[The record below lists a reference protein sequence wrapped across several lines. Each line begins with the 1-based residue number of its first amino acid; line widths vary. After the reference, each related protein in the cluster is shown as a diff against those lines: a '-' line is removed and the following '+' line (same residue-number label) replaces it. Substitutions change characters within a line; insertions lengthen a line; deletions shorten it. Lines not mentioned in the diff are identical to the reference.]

1 MAFARILRS
10 SALMGGASILVL
22 VAAFFRTKA
31 IALMVG
37 PAGVGLAG
45 ILVSFNG
52 LVAMAAGWGLATAG
66 VRTVASATPDEQA
79 AKMAAVR
86 WLGIRLSWFG
96 FLAVGL
102 LFVPIGWWTFQ
113 PNDRHILEL
122 GLAGLAVPLL
132 VAAGMWGALLQSRG
146 HLRALATT
154 QVLSAFAGVLLGL
167 PLIYLCHQAGH
178 SLIGVTLGI
187 LVATGAPAVFM
198 WVAAR
203 KHCPAITEA
212 APDRALIRELLQ
224 LGGALMVVGLLSQL
238 SAYLARWIV
247 LREFGLESAGHYQA
261 ALAIASSL
269 PGFVFAAMATDFFPR
284 VAAAK
289 DETEARSLV
298 EKQIQAGLLL
308 ALPLLAA
315 LLTMG
320 RVCIH
325 WLYTAE
331 QFDPAIPLLT
341 WMVWGVFFRLV
352 SWPMGFW
359 LQARGSSRS
368 VLIVELISNLILG
381 LLPLALIGT
390 FGLSG
395 AAIAFAAGYVAY
407 AVLMTIVMRWRT
419 GHWIGVRTWAWAV
432 LAGAALAAA
441 QWSVASTVGD
451 FWGLIPTGILGLLCA
466 GIYYLTMRREAQ
478 AAPLQP

>member
-1 MAFARILRS
+1 M
-10 SALMGGASILVL
+10 
-22 VAAFFRTKA
+22 
-31 IALMVG
+31 
-37 PAGVGLAG
+37 
-45 ILVSFNG
+45 
-52 LVAMAAGWGLATAG
+52 
-66 VRTVASATPDEQA
+66 
-79 AKMAAVR
+79 
-86 WLGIRLSWFG
+86 
-96 FLAVGL
+96 
-102 LFVPIGWWTFQ
+102 
-113 PNDRHILEL
+113 
-122 GLAGLAVPLL
+122 AGLAVPLL

-146 HLRALATT
+146 HLRALAKT
-154 QVLSAFAGVLLGL
+154 QVLSAFAGVVLGL
-167 PLIYLCHQAGH
+167 PLIYLCHQVGY

-247 LREFGLESAGHYQA
+247 LREFGLVAAGHYQA

-289 DETEARSLV
+289 DETEARALV

-325 WLYTAE
+325 WLYTAD
-331 QFDPAIPLLT
+331 QFDPAIPLLA
-341 WMVWGVFFRLV
+341 WMVWGVFFRLI

-359 LQARGSSRS
+359 LQARGSTRS
-368 VLIVELISNLILG
+368 VLVVELISNLILG
-381 LLPLALIGT
+381 LLPLALIGPL
-390 FGLSG
+390 GLSG

-407 AVLMTIVMRWRT
+407 AVLMTLVMRWRT
-419 GHWIGVRTWAWAV
+419 GHWIGARTWAWAV

-441 QWSVASTVGD
+441 QWSVTSAVGD

-466 GIYYLTMRREAQ
+466 GIYYRTMRREAQ
-478 AAPLQP
+478 AAPLQL

>member
-10 SALMGGASILVL
+10 SALMGGASVLVL

-37 PAGVGLAG
+37 PEGVGLAG

-96 FLAVGL
+96 LLAVGL
-102 LFVPIGWWTFQ
+102 LFVPIGRWTFQ

-122 GLAGLAVPLL
+122 GMAGLAVPLL

-167 PLIYLCHQAGH
+167 PLIYLCHQAGY

-198 WVAAR
+198 WMAAR
-203 KHCPAITEA
+203 KHCPAITDPV
-212 APDRALIRELLQ
+212 PDRALIRELLQ
-224 LGGALMVVGLLSQL
+224 LGGALMVVGLLSQF
-238 SAYLARWIV
+238 SAYVARWIV
-247 LREFGLESAGHYQA
+247 LREFGLVAAGHYQA

-284 VAAAK
+284 VAAAN
-289 DETEARSLV
+289 DEAEARQMV
-298 EKQIQAGLLL
+298 EKQILAGLLL
-308 ALPLLAA
+308 ALPILAA

-320 RVCIH
+320 HVSIH
-325 WLYTAE
+325 LLYSSTR
-331 QFDPAIPLLT
+331 FDPAVPLLT
-341 WMVWGVFFRLV
+341 WMTWGVFFQV
-352 SWPMGFW
+352 ISWPMGFW
-359 LQARGSSRS
+359 QQARGSTRV
-368 VLIVELISNLILG
+368 VLAVQCLAQALLA
-381 LLPLALIGT
+381 LLPLLLISS
-390 FGLSG
+390 FGLLG
-395 AAIAFAAGYVAY
+395 TAMAFAVGHLALLVMMLVTIRSMAKTWLSLQVWGYCVAS
-407 AVLMTIVMRWRT
+407 ALVL
-419 GHWIGVRTWAWAV
+419 G
-432 LAGAALAAA
+432 LA
-441 QWSVASTVGD
+441 QWGTAAVGGGY
-451 FWGLIPTGILGLLCA
+451 WGLVPTGLLTMTCA
-466 GIYYLTMRREAQ
+466 VIYYRTMRREAQ
-478 AAPLQP
+478 QAILQP

>member
-1 MAFARILRS
+1 M
-10 SALMGGASILVL
+10 
-22 VAAFFRTKA
+22 
-31 IALMVG
+31 
-37 PAGVGLAG
+37 
-45 ILVSFNG
+45 
-52 LVAMAAGWGLATAG
+52 
-66 VRTVASATPDEQA
+66 
-79 AKMAAVR
+79 
-86 WLGIRLSWFG
+86 
-96 FLAVGL
+96 
-102 LFVPIGWWTFQ
+102 
-113 PNDRHILEL
+113 
-122 GLAGLAVPLL
+122 AGLAVPLL

-167 PLIYLCHQAGH
+167 PLIYLCHQAGY

-247 LREFGLESAGHYQA
+247 LREFGLVAAGHYQA

-289 DETEARSLV
+289 DETEARALV

-325 WLYTAE
+325 WLYTAD
-331 QFDPAIPLLT
+331 QFDPAIPLLA
-341 WMVWGVFFRLV
+341 WMVWGVFFRLI

-359 LQARGSSRS
+359 LQARGSTRS
-368 VLIVELISNLILG
+368 VLVVELISNLILG
-381 LLPLALIGT
+381 LLPLALIGPL
-390 FGLSG
+390 GLSG

-407 AVLMTIVMRWRT
+407 AVLMTLVMRWRT
-419 GHWIGVRTWAWAV
+419 GQWIGARTWAWAG
-432 LAGAALAAA
+432 LAGLALAVA
-441 QWSVASTVGD
+441 QWSVHSAVGD

-466 GIYYLTMRREAQ
+466 GIYYRTMRREAQ
-478 AAPLQP
+478 AAPLQL

>member
-10 SALMGGASILVL
+10 SALMGGASVLVL

-31 IALMVG
+31 IAWMVG

-45 ILVSFNG
+45 VLVAFNG
-52 LVAMAAGWGLATAG
+52 LFAMAAGWGLATAG
-66 VRTVASATPDEQA
+66 VRTVAAASPAERA

-86 WLGIRLSWFG
+86 WLGVRLSWLG
-96 FLAVGL
+96 LLAVAV
-102 LFVPIGWWTFQ
+102 LFVPIGAWTFR
-113 PNDRHILEL
+113 PDDRHILEL

-132 VAAGMWGALLQSRG
+132 VAAGMWGALLQAGG
-146 HLRALATT
+146 HLRALAST
-154 QVLSAFAGVLLGL
+154 QVWSAFAGLLVGL
-167 PLIYLCHQAGH
+167 PLVFVCHQAGY
-178 SLIGVTLGI
+178 SLFGVALGI
-187 LVATGAPAVFM
+187 LVATGGPAIFL
-198 WVAAR
+198 WWAAR
-203 KHCPAITEA
+203 RHCPASPQVS
-212 APDRALIRELLQ
+212 PDRTLIRELLR

-238 SAYLARWIV
+238 SAYVARWIV
-247 LREFGLESAGHYQA
+247 LREFGLTAAGHYQA

-289 DETEARSLV
+289 DESEARSMV

-325 WLYTAE
+325 WLYTAD
-331 QFDPAIPLLT
+331 QFEPAIPLLT

-359 LQARGSSRS
+359 LQARGSTRA
-368 VLIVELISNLILG
+368 VLVVELISNLILG
-381 LLPLALIGT
+381 LLPLVLVQPLGLLGT
-390 FGLSG
+390 
-395 AAIAFAAGYVAY
+395 AVAFAAGYVAY
-407 AVLMTIVMRWRT
+407 AVLMAVVMRWRT
-419 GHWIGVRTWAWAV
+419 GHWVGRRTWAWAG
-432 LAGAALAAA
+432 LAGLALAVAQYSVSGAA
-441 QWSVASTVGD
+441 GD
-451 FWGLIPTGILGLLCA
+451 YWGLLPTGILGLICA
-466 GIYYLTMRREAQ
+466 GIYYLTMRRET
-478 AAPLQP
+478 QPEAVQP

>member
-1 MAFARILRS
+1 
-10 SALMGGASILVL
+10 MGGASVLVL

-37 PAGVGLAG
+37 PEGVGLAG

-79 AKMAAVR
+79 AKMGAVR

-96 FLAVGL
+96 LLAVGL
-102 LFVPIGWWTFQ
+102 LFVPIGLWTFQ

-132 VAAGMWGALLQSRG
+132 VAVGMWGALLQARG

-154 QVLSAFAGVLLGL
+154 QVLSAFAGVVLGL
-167 PLIYLCHQAGH
+167 PLIYLCHQVGY

-187 LVATGAPAVFM
+187 LVATGAPAAFM

-247 LREFGLESAGHYQA
+247 LREFGLVAAGHYQA

-289 DETEARSLV
+289 DETEARALV

-325 WLYTAE
+325 WLYTAD
-331 QFDPAIPLLT
+331 QFDPAIPLLA
-341 WMVWGVFFRLV
+341 WMVWGVFFRLI

-359 LQARGSSRS
+359 LQARGSNRS
-368 VLIVELISNLILG
+368 VLIVELVSNLILG

-407 AVLMTIVMRWRT
+407 AVLMTLVMRWRT
-419 GHWIGVRTWAWAV
+419 GHWIGARTWAWAV

-441 QWSVASTVGD
+441 QWSVTSAEGD

-466 GIYYLTMRREAQ
+466 GIYYRTMRREAQ
-478 AAPLQP
+478 SIVTEK

>member
-1 MAFARILRS
+1 
-10 SALMGGASILVL
+10 
-22 VAAFFRTKA
+22 
-31 IALMVG
+31 
-37 PAGVGLAG
+37 
-45 ILVSFNG
+45 
-52 LVAMAAGWGLATAG
+52 
-66 VRTVASATPDEQA
+66 
-79 AKMAAVR
+79 
-86 WLGIRLSWFG
+86 
-96 FLAVGL
+96 
-102 LFVPIGWWTFQ
+102 
-113 PNDRHILEL
+113 
-122 GLAGLAVPLL
+122 
-132 VAAGMWGALLQSRG
+132 
-146 HLRALATT
+146 
-154 QVLSAFAGVLLGL
+154 
-167 PLIYLCHQAGH
+167 
-178 SLIGVTLGI
+178 
-187 LVATGAPAVFM
+187 M

-203 KHCPAITEA
+203 KHCPAMTDA
-212 APDRALIRELLQ
+212 APNRALIHELLQ

-238 SAYLARWIV
+238 SAYVARWIV
-247 LREFGLESAGHYQA
+247 LREFGLVAAGHYQA

-289 DETEARSLV
+289 DETEARALV

-325 WLYTAE
+325 WLYTAD
-331 QFDPAIPLLT
+331 QFEPAIPLLS
-341 WMVWGVFFRLV
+341 WMVWGVFFRLI

-359 LQARGSSRS
+359 LQARGSNRS

-407 AVLMTIVMRWRT
+407 AVLMTLVMRWRT
-419 GHWIGVRTWAWAV
+419 GYWIGARTWVLAG
-432 LAGAALAAA
+432 LAGAALAVA
-441 QWSVASTVGD
+441 QWSVASAEGD

-466 GIYYLTMRREAQ
+466 GIYYRTMRREAQ
-478 AAPLQP
+478 VNSLER

>member
-1 MAFARILRS
+1 
-10 SALMGGASILVL
+10 MGGASVLVL

-31 IALMVG
+31 IAWMVG

-45 ILVSFNG
+45 VLVTFNG
-52 LVAMAAGWGLATAG
+52 LFAMAAGWGLATAG
-66 VRTVASATPDEQA
+66 VRTVAAATPAERA

-86 WLGIRLSWFG
+86 WLGVRLSWLG
-96 FLAVGL
+96 LLAVAL
-102 LFVPIGWWTFQ
+102 LFAPIGLWTFQ
-113 PNDRHILEL
+113 PSDRHIWEL
-122 GLAGLAVPLL
+122 GVAGLAVPCL
-132 VAAGMWGALLQSRG
+132 VAAGMWGALLQACG

-167 PLIYLCHQAGH
+167 PLVYVCHQAGH
-178 SLIGVTLGI
+178 SLWGVTLGI
-187 LVATGAPAVFM
+187 LVATGAPATFL
-198 WVAAR
+198 WWAAR
-203 KHCPAITEA
+203 RHCPPVAHIA
-212 APDRALIRELLQ
+212 LDRGHVRELLQ
-224 LGGALMVVGLLSQL
+224 MGGALMVVGLLSQL
-238 SAYLARWIV
+238 SAYGARWVV
-247 LREFGLESAGHYQA
+247 LREFGLTSAGHYQA

-284 VAAAK
+284 VAAAQ
-289 DETEARSLV
+289 DEEEARSMV

-331 QFDPAIPLLT
+331 QFEPAIPMLA

-359 LQARGSSRS
+359 LQARGSNRS
-368 VLIVELISNLILG
+368 VIVVELISNLILG
-381 LLPLALIGT
+381 LLPLFLIGP
-390 FGLSG
+390 FGLQG

-407 AVLMTIVMRWRT
+407 AVLMTLVMRWRT
-419 GHWIGVRTWAWAV
+419 GHWVGLRTWAWSGV
-432 LAGAALAAA
+432 AGLALAAA
-441 QWSVASTVGD
+441 QFSVRWAVGD
-451 FWGLIPTGILGLLCA
+451 FWGLLPTGLLGLICA
-466 GIYYLTMRREAQ
+466 GIYYRTMRREAAPE
-478 AAPLQP
+478 AAQP

>member
-10 SALMGGASILVL
+10 SALMGGASVLVL

-37 PAGVGLAG
+37 PEGVGLAG

-66 VRTVASATPDEQA
+66 VRTVASATLDEQA

-96 FLAVGL
+96 LLAVGL
-102 LFVPIGWWTFQ
+102 LFVPIGRWTFQ

-146 HLRALATT
+146 HLRALAMT

-167 PLIYLCHQAGH
+167 PLIYLCHQAGY

-198 WVAAR
+198 WMAAR
-203 KHCPAITEA
+203 KHCPAITDA

-224 LGGALMVVGLLSQL
+224 LGGALMLVGLLSQL
-238 SAYLARWIV
+238 SAYVARWIV
-247 LREFGLESAGHYQA
+247 LREFGLVAAGHYQA

-269 PGFVFAAMATDFFPR
+269 PSFVFAAMATDFFPR

-325 WLYTAE
+325 WLYTAD
-331 QFDPAIPLLT
+331 QFDPAIPLLA
-341 WMVWGVFFRLV
+341 WMVWGVFFRLI

-381 LLPLALIGT
+381 LLPLVLIGPL
-390 FGLSG
+390 GLSG

-407 AVLMTIVMRWRT
+407 AVLMALVMRWRT
-419 GHWIGVRTWAWAV
+419 GHWIGARTWAWAV

-441 QWSVASTVGD
+441 QWSVTSAEGD

-466 GIYYLTMRREAQ
+466 GIYYRTMRREAQ
-478 AAPLQP
+478 AVSLKR

>member
-10 SALMGGASILVL
+10 SALMGGASVLVL

-31 IALMVG
+31 IAWMVG
-37 PAGVGLAG
+37 PTGVGLAG

-52 LVAMAAGWGLATAG
+52 LFAMAAGWGLATAG
-66 VRTVASATPDEQA
+66 VRTVAAATPADKA

-86 WLGIRLSWFG
+86 WLGVRLSWLG
-96 FLAVGL
+96 LLAVAL
-102 LFVPIGWWTFQ
+102 LFAPIGLWTFQ

-132 VAAGMWGALLQSRG
+132 VAAGMWGALLQAG
-146 HLRALATT
+146 GQLRALATT

-167 PLIYLCHQAGH
+167 PLVYLFHQAGY
-178 SLIGVTLGI
+178 SLWGVTLGI
-187 LVATGAPAVFM
+187 LVATGGPAVFL
-198 WVAAR
+198 WRAADQ
-203 KHCPAITEA
+203 HCPTPAGA
-212 APDRALIRELLQ
+212 APDRAHVRELMQ
-224 LGGALMVVGLLSQL
+224 LGGALMAVGLLSQL
-238 SAYLARWIV
+238 SAYVARWVV
-247 LREFGLESAGHYQA
+247 LREFGLTAAGHYQA

-284 VAAAK
+284 VAAAR
-289 DETEARSLV
+289 DEQEARSLV

-325 WLYTAE
+325 WLYTAD
-331 QFDPAIPLLT
+331 QFEPAVPLLT

-359 LQARGSSRS
+359 LQARGSHRT
-368 VLIVELISNLILG
+368 VLVVELISNLILG
-381 LLPLALIGT
+381 LLPLLLVGR
-390 FGLSG
+390 FGLEG

-407 AVLMTIVMRWRT
+407 AVLMSVVMRWRT
-419 GHWIGVRTWAWAV
+419 GHWIGARTWA
-432 LAGAALAAA
+432 LAGLAGLALALA
-441 QWSVASTVGD
+441 QGSVTQAVGD
-451 FWGLIPTGILGLLCA
+451 FWGLLPTGLVGLVCA
-466 GIYYLTMRREAQ
+466 WIYYRTMRQETQEASP
-478 AAPLQP
+478 AA

>member
-1 MAFARILRS
+1 
-10 SALMGGASILVL
+10 MGGASILVL

-37 PAGVGLAG
+37 PEGVGLAG

-96 FLAVGL
+96 LLAVGL
-102 LFVPIGWWTFQ
+102 LFVPIGRWTFQ

-146 HLRALATT
+146 HLRALAKT
-154 QVLSAFAGVLLGL
+154 QVLSAFAGVVLGL
-167 PLIYLCHQAGH
+167 PLIYLCHQVGY

-238 SAYLARWIV
+238 SAYVARWIV
-247 LREFGLESAGHYQA
+247 LREFGLVAAGHYQA

-325 WLYTAE
+325 WLYTAD

-359 LQARGSSRS
+359 LQARGSNRS

-407 AVLMTIVMRWRT
+407 AVLMTIVMRWWT
-419 GHWIGVRTWAWAV
+419 GHWIGARTWAWAV

-441 QWSVASTVGD
+441 QWSVTSAEGD

-466 GIYYLTMRREAQ
+466 GIYYRTMRREAQ
-478 AAPLQP
+478 AVSLKR

>member
-10 SALMGGASILVL
+10 SALMGGASVLVL
-22 VAAFFRTKA
+22 VAAFLRTKA

-45 ILVSFNG
+45 ILVTFNG
-52 LVAMAAGWGLATAG
+52 LFAMAAGWGLATAG
-66 VRTVASATPDEQA
+66 VRTVAAAAPEEQA
-79 AKMAAVR
+79 AKMTAVR
-86 WLGIRLSWFG
+86 WLGVRLSWFG
-96 FLAVGL
+96 LLAVAV
-102 LFVPIGWWTFQ
+102 LFAPIGLWTFQ
-113 PNDRHILEL
+113 PTDRHILEL

-132 VAAGMWGALLQSRG
+132 VAAGMWGALLQAQG

-154 QVLSAFAGVLLGL
+154 QVVSAFAGVLLGL
-167 PLIYLCHQAGH
+167 PLVYLCHQAGH
-178 SLIGVTLGI
+178 SLLGVTLGI

-198 WVAAR
+198 WWAAR
-203 KHCPAITEA
+203 KHCPAVVGTV
-212 APDRALIRELLQ
+212 PDRALIRELLQ

-238 SAYLARWIV
+238 SAYVARWIV
-247 LREFGLESAGHYQA
+247 LRHFGLESAGHYQA

-325 WLYTAE
+325 WLYTAD
-331 QFDPAIPLLT
+331 QFEPAIPLLT

-359 LQARGSSRS
+359 LQARGSNRS
-368 VLIVELISNLILG
+368 VLAVELVSNLILG
-381 LLPLALIGT
+381 LLPWVLIGPL
-390 FGLSG
+390 GLVG
-395 AAIAFAAGYVAY
+395 AALAFAAGYVAY
-407 AVLMTIVMRWRT
+407 AVLMALVMRWRT
-419 GHWIGVRTWAWAV
+419 GHWIGARTWAWV
-432 LAGAALAAA
+432 GLAGLALAVA
-441 QWSVASTVGD
+441 QWSVASAVGD

-466 GIYYLTMRREAQ
+466 GIYYRTMRREAQ
-478 AAPLQP
+478 VAALER

>member
-1 MAFARILRS
+1 
-10 SALMGGASILVL
+10 MGGASVLVL

-37 PAGVGLAG
+37 PEGVGLAG

-66 VRTVASATPDEQA
+66 VRTVASATLDEQA

-96 FLAVGL
+96 LLAVGL
-102 LFVPIGWWTFQ
+102 LFVPIGRWTFQ

-146 HLRALATT
+146 HLRALAMT

-167 PLIYLCHQAGH
+167 PLIYLCHQAGY

-198 WVAAR
+198 WMAAR
-203 KHCPAITEA
+203 KHCPAITDA

-224 LGGALMVVGLLSQL
+224 LGGALMLVGLLSQL
-238 SAYLARWIV
+238 SAYVARWIV
-247 LREFGLESAGHYQA
+247 LREFGLVAAGHYQA

-269 PGFVFAAMATDFFPR
+269 PSFVFAAMATDFFPR

-325 WLYTAE
+325 WLYTAD
-331 QFDPAIPLLT
+331 QFDPAIPLLA
-341 WMVWGVFFRLV
+341 WMVWGVFFRLI

-381 LLPLALIGT
+381 LLPLVLIGPL
-390 FGLSG
+390 GLSG

-407 AVLMTIVMRWRT
+407 AVLMALVMRWRT
-419 GHWIGVRTWAWAV
+419 GHWIGARTWAWAV

-441 QWSVASTVGD
+441 QWSVTSAEGD

-466 GIYYLTMRREAQ
+466 GIYYRTMRREAQ
-478 AAPLQP
+478 AVSLKR